1 MRSSADRLR
10 FSSVNAA
17 AISASSPHLL
27 NSSKSITPPEPASIR
42 RVYRM
47 ARSGNT
53 CIVGQLCVRGEA
65 RIVLPQ
71 SRSVKSQRRGKA
83 VGMCFDRYEKEAVRV
98 AVARLGSELALAA
111 FAAGSDRP

>member
-1 MRSSADRLR
+1 
-10 FSSVNAA
+10 
-17 AISASSPHLL
+17 
-27 NSSKSITPPEPASIR
+27 
-42 RVYRM
+42 M

-111 FAAGSDRP
+111 FAAGSDRPSYVILLAWEGGRVQRIRDFRYVPYIVDEAELELV